1 MHRDTSVRVPG
12 RWLCALLLAFAHA
25 THAATFDVT
34 SAVDDTEL
42 QDAVTSANASSD
54 AENTITFTFTEA
66 ENTITLDN
74 PLPPI
79 TPNALILDGTDDGL
93 TIDGGDNTILEVQ
106 ENVEAIDIALE
117 NGTILISA
125 DRILTL
131 DMPNNQT
138 SNVDFSGTG
147 MLEKTGAGDLTLD
160 GLNTY
165 TGATIVNEGTLILV
179 ALDDNGTQRFSVEGD
194 ITIQTDGNLA
204 FDIANATTETF
215 DGAIDG
221 AGTLI
226 KNGAGTLVLT
236 GANTSTGAISL
247 KLGRLEGT
255 SSSIAGDVALSNGT
269 LLVFSQD
276 FDGSFAGDISSPAGG
291 TVVKEGTGNLSLTG
305 SNATFPG
312 TLQVNAGSVTG
323 DVTSLPNDIQN
334 DATLVFDQATDA
346 TYGGVIANGVTAQPG
361 AVQKTGA
368 GTLSFTMAHTY
379 TGPTTIDGGRLD
391 VNGSLASPVTVNAG
405 ATLGGTG
412 MVGAPV
418 IVNGRVAP
426 GNSVGTLNVEQ
437 ATFASGS
444 TAEIEIDSMASADL
458 LVVSGTLDIEA
469 GARVVPV
476 FANLANPITDLPIVT
491 SGGRTGTFEI
501 DGDLAFQT
509 VSLAHVGNDVE
520 ISVALLD
527 IFSGANT
534 PNQLAVATALDNAS
548 NDGTAN
554 ELDDA
559 IATLLTSSLNSA
571 AGARALDEIGPEAVS
586 QLNTAR
592 LALDQRIGDNVQRRV
607 RTVLSG
613 GAAPLFGS
621 LQPAST
627 TRLAGAPSRPLR
639 KFGASTGF
647 GAQSPSVQLTTRGGL
662 RSFEPEAGSL
672 GVGGWLDGYG
682 GFGSLDGDSG
692 TADADYVL
700 AGATLGLDYRL
711 TPNVLVGVGGGWGF
725 TDLDVDDR
733 SADGEAHTFHGLA
746 YAGYA
751 TPQFHVALSGRYAF
765 SEMETTREI
774 VFSTVSQTADG
785 DFDGDAYGGRLEA
798 GVNVAELYGVLFQ
811 PIAHFDLSHIEQ
823 DSYRESGS
831 PAFNLNVESESI
843 DSQISS
849 VGLRIHGAWALP
861 EGTGSF
867 EPELT
872 GRWEHQFGDDEREIT
887 GALLGDGSAT
897 PIALRGAEAPTDRYL
912 VHLGWVVSSK
922 TGLRT
927 TLGYTGAFS
936 SEQMEH
942 GGALSVQYTW

>member
-1 MHRDTSVRVPG
+1 
-12 RWLCALLLAFAHA
+12 
-25 THAATFDVT
+25 
-34 SAVDDTEL
+34 
-42 QDAVTSANASSD
+42 
-54 AENTITFTFTEA
+54 
-66 ENTITLDN
+66 
-74 PLPPI
+74 
-79 TPNALILDGTDDGL
+79 
-93 TIDGGDNTILEVQ
+93 
-106 ENVEAIDIALE
+106 
-117 NGTILISA
+117 
-125 DRILTL
+125 
-131 DMPNNQT
+131 MPNNRT
-138 SNVDFSGTG
+138 STVDIDGAGGLTKEGTGVLFLTGDLDYTGATTITEGTLSLGSIVTGDIVNDDALQFDLAVAETYSGIVSGTG
-147 MLEKTGAGDLTLD
+147 TLEKTGVGNLTVD

-165 TGATIVNEGTLILV
+165 TGATIVNEGTLTLV
-179 ALDDNGTQRFSVEGD
+179 ALDDNGTQRFSIEGD

-204 FDIANATTETF
+204 FNIADATTETF

-247 KLGRLEGT
+247 NLGQLEGT
-255 SSSIAGDVALSNGT
+255 SSSIAGDVVLSNGT
-269 LLVFSQD
+269 VLVFSQD
-276 FDGSFAGDISSPAGG
+276 FDGSFAGDLSSPAGG
-291 TVVKEGTGNLSLTG
+291 TVVKDGTGNLRLIG
-305 SNATFPG
+305 SNAAFPG
-312 TLQVNAGSVTG
+312 TLQLNAGTLTG
-323 DVTSLPNDIQN
+323 NVASLPNDIQN

-368 GTLSFTMAHTY
+368 GTLSFTMDQTY
-379 TGPTTIDGGRLD
+379 TGPTTIGGGRLD
-391 VNGSLASPVTVNAG
+391 VNGSLASAVTVSSG
-405 ATLGGTG
+405 ATLGGIG
-412 MVGAPV
+412 MIAAPV
-418 IVNGRVAP
+418 VANGRVAP
-426 GNSVGTLNVEQ
+426 GNSVGTLDVNQ
-437 ATFASGS
+437 ASFSAGS
-444 TAEIEIDSMASADL
+444 SLEVEIESAASADR
-458 LVVSGTLDIEA
+458 LDIAGNLDIQA

-476 FANLANPITDLPIVT
+476 FANLANPISDLPIVT
-491 SGGRTGTFEI
+491 SGGRTGTFEV

-520 ISVALLD
+520 ISIAFGD

-559 IATLLTSSLNSA
+559 IATLRTSSLSSA

-586 QLNTAR
+586 QLGTAR

-621 LQPAST
+621 LQPVST
-627 TRLAGAPSRPLR
+627 TQLAGAPSRPLR

-647 GAQSPSVQLTTRGGL
+647 GARSPGVQLTNRGGL

-682 GFGSLDGDSG
+682 GFGTLDGDSG
-692 TADADYVL
+692 TADADYAL

-725 TDLDVDDR
+725 TDLEVDDR

-751 TPQFHVALSGRYAF
+751 TPQFHLALSGRYGF
-765 SEMETTREI
+765 SQMETTRRI
-774 VFSTVSQTADG
+774 AFATVTQTADG

-798 GVNVAELYGVLFQ
+798 GVNIAELYGVLFQ
-811 PIAHFDLSHIEQ
+811 PIAHLDLSHIEQ
-823 DSYRESGS
+823 DGYRESGS
-831 PAFNLNVESESI
+831 PAFDLKVDSESI
-843 DSQISS
+843 DSQITSF
-849 VGLRIHGAWALP
+849 GLRIHGTWALP
-861 EGTGSF
+861 EDTGSF
-867 EPELT
+867 EPELS
-872 GRWEHQFGDDEREIT
+872 GRWEHQFGDDDREIT

-897 PIALRGAEAPTDRYL
+897 PIALRGAETPTDRYL
-912 VHLGWVVSSK
+912 VHLGWVVSSE
-922 TGLRT
+922 TGLRA